1 VRSIHWVALGPVA
14 FLVHDAEEVLVVE
27 PWLRRHGHEL
37 PAVVQPLVGA
47 LTTRQFAS
55 AVAVL
60 LLGYGIAAALGV
72 RALRR
77 GRRPWPY
84 LLVSGA
90 FVANGI
96 THLLQ
101 SAVLGAYTPGVVTAL
116 GVSLPYGWLAGR
128 ALHRDDHIPRRL
140 LLGVV
145 AVGLLA
151 QVPLAWLALQA
162 GQQLGAP

>member
-1 VRSIHWVALGPVA
+1 MRSIQWVALGPVA
-14 FLVHDAEEVLVVE
+14 FLVHDAEEVLVIE
-27 PWLRRHGHEL
+27 PWLRRHGHAL
-37 PAVVQPLVGA
+37 PAVVQPLVGT

-60 LLGYGIAAALGV
+60 LLGYSIAAALAI

-77 GRRPWPY
+77 GQRPWPY

-101 SAVLGAYTPGVVTAL
+101 SAVLGGYTPGVVTAL
-116 GVSLPYGWLAGR
+116 SVSLPYGWMAGR
-128 ALHRDDHIPRRL
+128 ALHRDEGISQRL
-140 LLGVV
+140 MLGVV
-145 AVGLLA
+145 AGGLLA
-151 QVPLAWLALQA
+151 QVPLAWLALHA
-162 GQQLGAP
+162 GRQLGAP